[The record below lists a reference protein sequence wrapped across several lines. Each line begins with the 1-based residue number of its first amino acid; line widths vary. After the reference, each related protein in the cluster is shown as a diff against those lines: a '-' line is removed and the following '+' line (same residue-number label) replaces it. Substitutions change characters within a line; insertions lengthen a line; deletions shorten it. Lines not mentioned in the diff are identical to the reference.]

1 MPISVA
7 RDHGL
12 GRGPPVVLGHP
23 PNTFVAAPTPSHPL
37 AARQAS
43 ALAASAS
50 LEMLP
55 REALANCAGDRAD
68 SRSPLPAGTEIYLTC
83 LANANWQETAIA
95 CERLRAAGLVP
106 VPHLAAR
113 QLASASDLDG
123 RLAALAGVG
132 VDRLLLI
139 AGDRRA
145 PAGPYADAAAV
156 LDSGKLAQH
165 GFHRIGFAAHPEG
178 HPKVKPALLDAALSR
193 KVEYAKSTR
202 TALWLVTQF
211 AFEAQPLVDFARRI
225 ALEHP
230 GLPMRVG
237 LPGPTKLRTLIGF
250 ARRCGT
256 GASMRALTRRPGV
269 VRLFGSWSPT
279 ALLNALAD
287 YASGE
292 PGHPLA
298 GIHLFT
304 FGGIDGTLRWLKAM
318 ARCSDDGERAAARA
332 AAAGQ

>member
-7 RDHGL
+7 REN
-12 GRGPPVVLGHP
+12 GPPVVLGHP
-23 PNTFVAAPTPSHPL
+23 PNTFVDARTALHPL
-37 AARQAS
+37 AARQAR

-55 REALANCAGDRAD
+55 KEATAKCAGDGAD
-68 SRSPLPAGTEIYLTC
+68 ARNRLPAGTEVYLTC
-83 LANANWQETAIA
+83 LPNANWRETTAA

-113 QLASASDLDG
+113 QVASAADLDG
-123 RLAALAGVG
+123 RLAALADAG

-139 AGDRRA
+139 AGDRRT
-145 PAGPYADAAAV
+145 PAGPYADTVAV
-156 LDSGKLAQH
+156 LESGKLVQY
-165 GFHRIGFAAHPEG
+165 GFRRIGIAGHPEG
-178 HPKVKPALLDAALSR
+178 HPKVEQALLDTALAR

-211 AFEAQPLVDFARRI
+211 TFEAQPVVDFLGRI
-225 ALEHP
+225 ARVHP
-230 GLPMRVG
+230 GLPVRVG

-250 ARRCGT
+250 ARRCGA
-256 GASMRALTRRPGV
+256 GVSMHALTRRPGV

-279 ALLNALAD
+279 ALLNALAN
-287 YASGE
+287 YASSE

-298 GIHLFT
+298 GIHLFM
-304 FGGIDGTLRWLKAM
+304 FGGMDDTLRWLKAM
-318 ARCSDDGERAAARA
+318 ARCPDDGEWAADRA
-332 AAAGQ
+332 AAAGR